1 MKLLEW
7 VLDFSFRKN
16 MKAMQFS
23 FGPGGGTIDAIFIV
37 RQQQEKNIVANKP
50 LYFPFMH
57 LHWGGGGGGGGGAF
71 RSLGVDE
78 WAVHVIQVM

>member
-16 MKAMQFS
+16 MKEMQFS

-57 LHWGGGGGGGGGAF
+57 LHLGAF